1 MVHNAMIFYPTKDTV
16 WKVGDEVNVTW
27 QTVHMP
33 YGMSQRLGRVFLEYQ
48 ENDML
53 HALQDYRL
61 DVNVRLGDGNV
72 TFTVPQVEE
81 RDYYVIV
88 MNASGKKSHPFT
100 IRSA

>member
-16 WKVGDEVNVTW
+16 WKVGNEVNVTW

-33 YGMSQRLGRVFLEYQ
+33 YGMSQRLGRVFFEYQ
-48 ENDML
+48 ENGML

-61 DVNVRLGDGNV
+61 AVNVRLGDGNV
-72 TFTVPQVEE
+72 TFTVPQVEV
-81 RDYYVIV
+81 RDEYVIV
-88 MNASGKKSHPFT
+88 MNASGKKSHLFT

>member
-1 MVHNAMIFYPTKDTV
+1 M
-16 WKVGDEVNVTW
+16 GDEVNVTW

-33 YGMSQRLGRVFLEYQ
+33 YGMSQRLVRVFFEYK
-48 ENDML
+48 ENGML

-61 DVNVRLGDGNV
+61 AVNVRLGDGNV

-81 RDYYVIV
+81 REEYVSV